1 MLMAAGILGRGF
13 APGLSLALAAVFL
26 GNMGGC
32 RSQARTWVQVMGG
45 PHLQLCTSLL
55 NAGMVAKCI
64 GVCIVLL
71 LQPVSATNGPGMI
84 YQLLDL
90 STPLPPSVQRS
101 LGTSNLSPVW
111 PWTSQPLRWRA
122 LSSYAQSSSDA
133 ETLITES
140 VDEIITVKSSS
151 LAFQLPPTPE
161 TNKNAATSAKT
172 TLRATASPQLSLDTE
187 TYKTRRDSE
196 FLTSTPADEEVVR
209 SHPAEASSGLTPN
222 PIISASSRPS
232 PTSSAATAETPSETS
247 PITAVYASGS
257 TNSPGFPY
265 SFSSLRTVSPH
276 SSRVGYEGTHSTVM
290 TTTVPLVPT
299 AKTESAL
306 LSTFSDLP
314 SSDPAR
320 STSNVT
326 VTSPQSGSAL
336 TTASPL
342 TTSDGT
348 KAAPPSELP
357 PTSSSPATVSAGVM
371 ITTDPEAAEAT
382 AASVDSWPTPLATSF
397 NQTTGVIGETTAADA
412 TSRPPP
418 ASSATSMPSP
428 QIPVTSG
435 ASSVTTV
442 PRPVRTTV
450 ATRSAQPLATVTAD
464 TASRTNPGTEMGKTS
479 MAPPLTLTAA
489 LTSIST
495 TAALATRGTQAS
507 AHMTTAAKGTAGT
520 SVGSSTSPSLTCRLS
535 DRLWVR
541 TVVTLSSRR
550 IRTDTML
557 KQNMTRGLTQAL
569 KRAFFDNDIQA
580 QIESLERRNKVFIG
594 FYAVSGSEV
603 YIPSAITEAI
613 TTYGVENLTRDLERH
628 VPDLQSVLVSASP
641 WVPLPARWFQLKTV
655 LQFVSTTDII
665 KFCSFVQTME
675 ARLRRAFEEA
685 ESRASNSKSNLSVQ
699 ILNTSVTDGSTAV
712 TMVYMVRNQSTL
724 LNGTMSSSLLHH
736 LTAAELGYYLAY
748 PPLILAE
755 PLEYENLDTSPAT
768 EKYWVVTV
776 ILGVD
781 NTSLGEKYQRFAS
794 LMEQRLANLLV
805 AAQQQGRRFKRASTI
820 GTYTVQLV
828 SIKRLPGPKNP
839 AELTY
844 YALENGGALLGT
856 TAAKILNTVD
866 PQTMALEL
874 GYRVQLQ
881 AEPVVKN
888 PPNNLWIIA
897 AVLAPVGVVTVII
910 IIISTVLCRKNKS
923 EFKSETMS
931 NLHQRAKPVQGF
943 DYAKQHI
950 GQHGGEDEV
959 TITQETVVLP
969 LPGRDPV
976 VPHEREISQDG
987 SNTKPPKT
995 IDIRRSRLH
1004 SEQDSVISDQ
1014 SGNLDSGTTTP
1025 QKTTAQQKITK
1036 EGTRKRNVLVSDEE
1050 EGATLFEH
1058 VSKTSDDPF
1067 DTSSGSVQLLSIKPL
1082 SAHPGYSQPGLER
1095 SPDTAAVNGEVNKA
1109 LKQKSDIEHYRN
1121 KLRLKAKR
1129 KGYYDFP
1136 EVENN
1141 QPMTE
1146 KERKVYEKGQMEIN
1160 RVLEAETQVSSTFTE
1175 SRNRQ
1180 SQAKNAIYRSRQSL
1194 NSPSPGGTEMD
1205 LLVTRERSRRGI
1217 RNSGYDTEPELIE
1230 ETNVDRITE
1239 PRTTARPRQAKGHS
1253 ETSTL
1258 SSQPSID
1265 EVRQHMHQLLEEA
1278 FSLAS
1283 AGRAAHGRHQLRCPA
1298 SQPLPYTELVTSAPG
1313 TMSRS
1318 RGGLQWVPAYGQDM
1332 CQYSLP
1338 RPAYRYSQL
1347 PEMSVGSPPPVPPRN
1362 APVAVTSLRR
1372 STSENGNNTRPADSH
1387 SAEQLHHEA
1396 PLVPVSRSSASAE
1409 QPVTHYSG
1417 SSVPAVYA
1425 IPANRPGFPNYFIP
1439 APAPYRNH
1447 AWTPYVGDG
1456 EAQGVWAEN
1465 VTLPG
1470 YVEAFSQARYP
1481 QSSPPRQYSQ
1491 TQPSNPR
1498 QCIERAQTPSTP
1510 ASQQSLAEYEPSE
1523 TAYSNIST
1531 AALVKAIREEVAKL
1545 AKKQTGMFEFQV

>member
-1 MLMAAGILGRGF
+1 
-13 APGLSLALAAVFL
+13 
-26 GNMGGC
+26 
-32 RSQARTWVQVMGG
+32 
-45 PHLQLCTSLL
+45 
-55 NAGMVAKCI
+55 
-64 GVCIVLL
+64 
-71 LQPVSATNGPGMI
+71 MI

-90 STPLPPSVQRS
+90 STSQPAPVQRS
-101 LGTSNLSPVW
+101 LGTSHLSPAW
-111 PWTSQPLRWRA
+111 PWTSRPLRQRVW
-122 LSSYAQSSSDA
+122 SSYLQSSSAA
-133 ETLITES
+133 EALITES
-140 VDEIITVKSSS
+140 VDEIATTKSTR
-151 LAFQLPPTPE
+151 LTFQPTPE
-161 TNKNAATSAKT
+161 ANRNTATGSAATP
-172 TLRATASPQLSLDTE
+172 RATPSPHLFPGTE
-187 TYKTRRDSE
+187 IYKTWHSSE
-196 FLTSTPADEEVVR
+196 FSTPADGGVVVFHR
-209 SHPAEASSGLTPN
+209 AEISS
-222 PIISASSRPS
+222 
-232 PTSSAATAETPSETS
+232 
-247 PITAVYASGS
+247 V
-257 TNSPGFPY
+257 
-265 SFSSLRTVSPH
+265 
-276 SSRVGYEGTHSTVM
+276 
-290 TTTVPLVPT
+290 
-299 AKTESAL
+299 
-306 LSTFSDLP
+306 
-314 SSDPAR
+314 
-320 STSNVT
+320 
-326 VTSPQSGSAL
+326 
-336 TTASPL
+336 SPL
-342 TTSDGT
+342 TTSEVI
-348 KAAPPSELP
+348 KATV
-357 PTSSSPATVSAGVM
+357 PTPSSPATASSAARTM
-371 ITTDPEAAEAT
+371 ADSEAAHSMET
-382 AASVDSWPTPLATSF
+382 TGRPSWPNSSAF
-397 NQTTGVIGETTAADA
+397 GIGGTAVARTTAADGD
-412 TSRPPP
+412 SRPLGVTPRLGPVSGAPSTPSPQTP
-418 ASSATSMPSP
+418 AVSSAAASATS
-428 QIPVTSG
+428 
-435 ASSVTTV
+435 V
-442 PRPVRTTV
+442 PRLFRTTA
-450 ATRSAQPLATVTAD
+450 ATRSVPPLATVTED
-464 TASRTNPGTEMGKTS
+464 TGRWTDPRAETSRTVLMP
-479 MAPPLTLTAA
+479 ALTLTAA
-489 LTSIST
+489 LTSIT
-495 TAALATRGTQAS
+495 TAALATGDMRAS
-507 AHMTTAAKGTAGT
+507 AHVTAAAEGTAGT
-520 SVGSSTSPSLTCRLS
+520 SVVMPTLPSLTCRLS

-541 TVVTLSSRR
+541 TVMTLSSRR
-550 IRTDTML
+550 TRTDTVL

-569 KRAFFDNDIQA
+569 TRAFFNNGVWA

-603 YIPSAITEAI
+603 YIPSAVTEAI
-613 TTYGVENLTRDLERH
+613 TTYGVENLSRDLQRH
-628 VPDLQSVLVSASP
+628 VPDLQSVLISASP
-641 WVPLPARWFQLKTV
+641 WAPLPARWFQLKTV

-665 KFCSFVQTME
+665 RFCSFVQTME
-675 ARLRRAFEEA
+675 TRLQTAFEEA
-685 ESRASNSKSNLSVQ
+685 ASRAANLKSHLSVQ

-712 TMVYMVRNQSTL
+712 TMVYMVRNESVL
-724 LNGTMSSSLLHH
+724 LNGTTSSSLLHH

-794 LMEQRLANLLV
+794 LMEQRLANLFV
-805 AAQQQGRRFKRASTI
+805 AAQQQGRRFKRASTV

-828 SIKRLPGPKNP
+828 SIKRFPGPKNP

-844 YALENGGALLGT
+844 YALESGGALLGT

-910 IIISTVLCRKNKS
+910 IIISAVLCRKNKS

-959 TITQETVVLP
+959 TVTQETVVLP
-969 LPGRDPV
+969 LPGRDALGPQ
-976 VPHEREISQDG
+976 EREISQDG
-987 SNTKPPKT
+987 GGTKTPKT

-1004 SEQDSVISDQ
+1004 SEEDSVISEQ
-1014 SGNLDSGTTTP
+1014 SGNPDSGTDTP
-1025 QKTTAQQKITK
+1025 QKAQQKITK
-1036 EGTRKRNVLVSDEE
+1036 EGTRKKNAPVSDEE
-1050 EGATLFEH
+1050 ESATLFEH

-1067 DTSSGSVQLLSIKPL
+1067 DSSSGSVQLLSIKPL
-1082 SAHPGYSQPGLER
+1082 SAHPGYCQPASER
-1095 SPDTAAVNGEVNKA
+1095 SPETAAVNGEVNKA

-1141 QPMTE
+1141 QSMTE
-1146 KERKVYEKGQMEIN
+1146 KPRKMYEKGQMEIN
-1160 RVLEAETQVSSTFTE
+1160 RILEAESRVSSTFTE

-1180 SQAKNAIYRSRQSL
+1180 SQAKNAAYRSRQSL

-1230 ETNVDRITE
+1230 ETNVDRIAE
-1239 PRTTARPRQAKGHS
+1239 PRTAARPRQAKGHS
-1253 ETSTL
+1253 ESSTL

-1283 AGRAAHGRHQLRCPA
+1283 AGRVTHGRHQVHYA
-1298 SQPLPYTELVTSAPG
+1298 TGQPLPYTELVTSAPG

-1318 RGGLQWVPAYGQDM
+1318 RTGLQWVPAYGQDM

-1362 APVAVTSLRR
+1362 APATVVSLRR
-1372 STSENGNNTRPADSH
+1372 STSENGNNTRAADSQSTDQSQH
-1387 SAEQLHHEA
+1387 DA
-1396 PLVPVSRSSASAE
+1396 PFAPAPRSTAPAE
-1409 QPVTHYSG
+1409 QPITNYSG
-1417 SSVPAVYA
+1417 GSVPAVYA

-1456 EAQGVWAEN
+1456 ETHAQWAEN

-1470 YVEAFSQARYP
+1470 YVEAFSHARYP

-1491 TQPSNPR
+1491 TQPSNPPR
-1498 QCIERAQTPSTP
+1498 SIEQAQTPSSA
-1510 ASQQSLAEYEPSE
+1510 ASQQSLTENESSE
-1523 TAYSNIST
+1523 ASYTNIST